1 MNEREKR
8 LPPALLPP
16 DAATLNRVAEE
27 TTQGMLFALR
37 RALGAAGL
45 HIKDLDQ
52 RLGVAKG
59 YCGHLLQGEIHLQI
73 SHLVA
78 IAEAI
83 AVPQRALYSEV
94 LPGLSVLTQSA
105 AAPELSDG
113 GATGWWPEEV
123 LLRALVS
130 EILDDLLA
138 EAPAA
143 SPRALSEGLE
153 SELVP

>member
-8 LPPALLPP
+8 PSLAPNPP

-45 HIKDLDQ
+45 QIKDLDQ

-78 IAEAI
+78 IAEVL
-83 AVPQRALYSEV
+83 AVPQRALYSEA
-94 LPGLSVLTQSA
+94 LPGLSLLTQSA
-105 AAPELSDG
+105 TARDLSDG
-113 GATGWWPEEV
+113 ETTGWWPDEA

-138 EAPAA
+138 ETSAA
-143 SPRALSEGLE
+143 SPSVGIEGLE